1 MLIQFKKILPQSGER
16 YIFNRWKSERADV
29 AIATP
34 TVKLLDTQAT
44 FSFFI
49 I

>member
-1 MLIQFKKILPQSGER
+1 MLIQFKKILTQSGER

-29 AIATP
+29 ATP